1 MEEKDLEKE
10 IQAKGLTA
18 PAPAPRT
25 STPRLDAKSHGR
37 MRWRSCGR

>member
-18 PAPAPRT
+18 PRITPAECGGENLAAARV
-25 STPRLDAKSHGR
+25 LFEAKTA
-37 MRWRSCGR
+37 